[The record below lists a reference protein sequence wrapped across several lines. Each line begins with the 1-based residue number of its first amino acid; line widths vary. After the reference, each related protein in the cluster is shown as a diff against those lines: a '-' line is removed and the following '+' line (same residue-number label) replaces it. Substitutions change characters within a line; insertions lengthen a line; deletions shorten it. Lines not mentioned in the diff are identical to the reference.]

1 MRPILGYLQ
10 RLLGL
15 WWLVLLVVITAGGTA
30 AVTTMLAPR
39 SYTATATV
47 LVRPAPGFP
56 LNRDLTIL
64 IRRGDRPYIANT
76 IADAATRPQAR
87 AQAAAAAGLSPAAAE
102 AYEVDMDARS
112 ANQHIVITVTGPAPG
127 PAAAYANSL
136 AALADRMAAGLFR
149 VITLETVEAATP
161 PPAPSRPDL
170 ERDLPLALS
179 LGLVLGLLLAVFY
192 DSLAH

>member
-1 MRPILGYLQ
+1 MRLITDYLQ
-10 RLLGL
+10 RLLSL

-30 AVTTMLAPR
+30 TATAMLAPHT
-39 SYTATATV
+39 YTATATV

-76 IADAATRPQAR
+76 IMEAATRPQAR
-87 AQAAAAAGLSPAAAE
+87 DQAAAAAGLSPAAAE
-102 AYEVDMDARS
+102 AYDVNMDARS
-112 ANQHIVITVTGPAPG
+112 TNQHIIITVTGPEPG

-136 AALADRMAAGLFR
+136 ARLADQMAAGLFR

-161 PPAPSRPDL
+161 PADPSRPNL
-170 ERDLPLALS
+170 QRDLPLALS
-179 LGLVLGLLLAVFY
+179 LGLVLGVLLAVFY
-192 DSLAH
+192 DYLAH